1 MKLGI
6 QNLTQLLRLIHQQI
20 ILPDDYAVGY
30 RSNLAAILCIRT
42 GWTQVRVC
50 PPRAS
55 PVSVMA
61 CTNHQVSNSAVA
73 DMFDVA
79 FLPPSYLTS
88 AMEPLSINCLVSSDG
103 PGQIFTVEIPRNK
116 NVAILK
122 DIIKEKKH
130 IVFVNTEA
138 TDIQLFKVS
147 LSMADLEQAQDP
159 RKVNGVQELSPPIAK
174 VSVIFED
181 LPEDKVHVIVLA
193 PTGERR
199 VLARLSSRLMD
210 LTSTAQASHFVN
222 WYAAQVPSVTH
233 TNDPTQQMTI
243 ALRSAL
249 VHSKPVRYHVRR
261 PFRLLTEIT
270 RRSRTM

>member
-103 PGQIFTVEIPRNK
+103 PGKMFTVEIPPNK
-116 NVAILK
+116 NVSILK
-122 DIIKEKKH
+122 TIIKDAVI
-130 IVFVNTEA
+130 IVRTLISKNA
-138 TDIQLFKVS
+138 KRGQLNI
-147 LSMADLEQAQDP
+147 AQMD
-159 RKVNGVQELSPPIAK
+159 VGV
-174 VSVIFED
+174 VCGVD
-181 LPEDKVHVIVLA
+181 MV
-193 PTGERR
+193 R
-199 VLARLSSRLMD
+199 VM
-210 LTSTAQASHFVN
+210 
-222 WYAAQVPSVTH
+222 
-233 TNDPTQQMTI
+233 
-243 ALRSAL
+243 LRSLHAGIL
-249 VHSKPVRYHVRR
+249 R
-261 PFRLLTEIT
+261 RLLGGGGG
-270 RRSRTM
+270 SG